1 MAAAITYINI
11 YDGAVQMKK
20 KKKKPKG
27 VKLLI
32 RREKMGIRGID
43 ISWILLE
50 DPSRMTLGGFFLLF
64 GGTRSGGRFGKKKQ
78 EKKTIFWRREYR
90 GRREQEKKGAGSFF
104 LDWSRNIGAEQVRV
118 AR

>member
-1 MAAAITYINI
+1 MKIGKRKYNNKNKLWGRVKA
-11 YDGAVQMKK
+11 KK
-20 KKKKPKG
+20 KKKNPTG

-64 GGTRSGGRFGKKKQ
+64 GGTRSGGRFGRKQ
-78 EKKTIFWRREYR
+78 KTRQSFGEENI
-90 GRREQEKKGAGSFF
+90 GRRHEQ
-104 LDWSRNIGAEQVRV
+104 
-118 AR
+118 

>member
-1 MAAAITYINI
+1 
-11 YDGAVQMKK
+11 MKK

-64 GGTRSGGRFGKKKQ
+64 GGTRSGGRFGRKQ
-78 EKKTIFWRREYR
+78 KNKTNLLEKRI
-90 GRREQEKKGAGSFF
+90 
-104 LDWSRNIGAEQVRV
+104 
-118 AR
+118 